1 MINSTFASDYTRK
14 GNNFDLFGD
23 YLYSLTSKFVGYIA
37 SKFYSVLS
45 TEDVEDLIQDTW
57 MKIYDK
63 REQYDPKGNFE
74 GWVYS
79 ICRNNVYGLCNKR
92 ARLQGKKLGLPEDY
106 KEMEINEF
114 LDERDTDFDIIQR
127 EETSRIERGIQSLKP
142 NHQKVVR
149 LLIDEVPYK
158 KMAIAIGCKE
168 NTVKTQV
175 CRVRQ
180 VLKAVI

>member
-1 MINSTFASDYTRK
+1 MINCTYVSDYTRK
-14 GNNFDLFGD
+14 GNNDDLFGD
-23 YLYSLTSKFVGYIA
+23 YLYALIGKFIDYMA

-57 MKIYDK
+57 MKINDK
-63 REQYDPKGNFE
+63 KEQFNPDGNFE

-92 ARLQGKKLGLPEDY
+92 ARLQGKKLGFPEDY
-106 KEMEINEF
+106 KEMEMNEF

-127 EETSRIERGIQSLKP
+127 EETDRIERGIQTLKP
-142 NHQKVVR
+142 HGQKVVR
-149 LLIDEVPYK
+149 LLIDEVPYN
-158 KMAIAIGCKE
+158 KMAPVLGCSE

-180 VLKAVI
+180 VLRKVI

>member
-1 MINSTFASDYTRK
+1 MINCTNVSDYTRK
-14 GNNFDLFGD
+14 GNNNDLFGD
-23 YLYSLTSKFVGYIA
+23 YLYALTGKFIGYIA
-37 SKFYSVLS
+37 SKFYSVIS

-57 MKIYDK
+57 MKINDK

-79 ICRNNVYGLCNKR
+79 ICRNNVYSLCNKI
-92 ARLQGKKLGLPEDY
+92 AKLKGKQTALPEDY
-106 KEMEINEF
+106 QVKGSLAFI
-114 LDERDTDFDIIQR
+114 DDRDTDFHIIQN
-127 EETSRIERGIQSLKP
+127 ESVERIERGIQSLRP
-142 NHQKVVR
+142 HGQKVVR

-158 KMAIAIGCKE
+158 KMAPVLSCSE

-180 VLKAVI
+180 ELKAVI

>member
-1 MINSTFASDYTRK
+1 MINCTYASDYTRK
-14 GNNFDLFGD
+14 GNNLDLFGD
-23 YLYSLTSKFVGYIA
+23 YLYSLTSRFIGYTA

-57 MKIYDK
+57 MKINDK

-79 ICRNNVYGLCNKR
+79 ICRNCVYGLCNKL
-92 ARLQGKKLGLPEDY
+92 AKFQGKKLGLPEDY
-106 KEMEINEF
+106 KEMEMNEF

-127 EETSRIERGIQSLKP
+127 EETNRIECGIQTLKP
-142 NHQKVVR
+142 KHQKVVR

-158 KMAIAIGCKE
+158 KMAVAIGCSE

-180 VLKAVI
+180 VLKEAI

>member
-1 MINSTFASDYTRK
+1 MINCTYVSDYTRK

-57 MKIYDK
+57 MKINDK
-63 REQYDPKGNFE
+63 KEQFNPDGNFE

-79 ICRNNVYGLCNKR
+79 ICRNSVYALCNKT
-92 ARLQGKKLGLPEDY
+92 AKLKGKQTALPEDY
-106 KEMEINEF
+106 EVKGSPAF
-114 LDERDTDFDIIQR
+114 LGERGTDFDIIQR

-158 KMAIAIGCKE
+158 KMAVAIGCKE

-180 VLKAVI
+180 VLKEAI